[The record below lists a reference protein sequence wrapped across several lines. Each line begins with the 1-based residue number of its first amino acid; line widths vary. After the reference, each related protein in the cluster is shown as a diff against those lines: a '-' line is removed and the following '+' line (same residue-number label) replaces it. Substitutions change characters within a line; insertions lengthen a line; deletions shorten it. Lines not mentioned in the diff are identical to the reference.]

1 MTTMTKTDKTC
12 MIHLKCFLPFYFP
25 LLPLSSNKSPHLF
38 IYLFTYKCVYV
49 FIYFY
54 LYSFHFR
61 ICLDVFCNYLTEYRK
76 LDFNYFLIG
85 IYSVNLFFVL

>member
-1 MTTMTKTDKTC
+1 MHDAFKMFSQ
-12 MIHLKCFLPFYFP
+12 INHPIY
-25 LLPLSSNKSPHLF
+25 LF
-38 IYLFTYKCVYV
+38 IYLNVCVYL
-49 FIYFY
+49 FLFFY

-85 IYSVNLFFVL
+85 IYSVSVFFVL